1 MQKFVVVR
9 ALKVNVALPL
19 VALPLVALPLVA
31 LPNDPMQ
38 QQHMDKNRIGDEPK
52 PDLGKK
58 KFT

>member
-9 ALKVNVALPL
+9 ALKVN